1 MKNNVTIYKSSHP
14 VVLACWSRDI
24 QEATR
29 RLLAAKRPN
38 GLPSSVS
45 EQVLY
50 FKHLYG
56 AVAVM
61 TATDYMAK
69 HLRLKNTKGRSN
81 VTCGI
86 RCPIPLLTKTAVAA
100 AAVAPTS
107 SHSIVAL

>member
-1 MKNNVTIYKSSHP
+1 MNNVTIYKSSHP
-14 VVLACWSRDI
+14 VVLVCWSRDI

-69 HLRLKNTKGRSN
+69 HLRLKNTRTGVVHQYSS
-81 VTCGI
+81 I
-86 RCPIPLLTKTAVAA
+86 EALLAA
-100 AAVAPTS
+100 DWV
-107 SHSIVAL
+107 LR

>member
-1 MKNNVTIYKSSHP
+1 MNNVTIYKSSHP
-14 VVLACWSRDI
+14 VVLVCWSRDI

-29 RLLAAKRPN
+29 RLLEAKRPN

-56 AVAVM
+56 AIAIM

-69 HLRLKNTKGRSN
+69 NLRLKNTRTGVVYQYES
-81 VTCGI
+81 I
-86 RCPIPLLTKTAVAA
+86 DALLAGEWV
-100 AAVAPTS
+100 
-107 SHSIVAL
+107 LR

>member
-1 MKNNVTIYKSSHP
+1 MNNVTIYKSSHP

-56 AVAVM
+56 AIAIM

-69 HLRLKNTKGRSN
+69 NLRLKNTRTGVVYQYAS
-81 VTCGI
+81 I
-86 RCPIPLLTKTAVAA
+86 DALLAGEWV
-100 AAVAPTS
+100 
-107 SHSIVAL
+107 LR

>member
-1 MKNNVTIYKSSHP
+1 MKNVTIYKSSHP
-14 VVLACWSRDI
+14 VALVCWSRDI
-24 QEATR
+24 KEATH

-38 GLPSSVS
+38 VLPASVS

-69 HLRLKNTKGRSN
+69 HFRLKNTRTGVVHQYES
-81 VTCGI
+81 I
-86 RCPIPLLTKTAVAA
+86 EALLEADWV
-100 AAVAPTS
+100 
-107 SHSIVAL
+107 LR

>member
-1 MKNNVTIYKSSHP
+1 MNNVTIYKSSHP

-69 HLRLKNTKGRSN
+69 HLRLKNTRTGVVHQYAS
-81 VTCGI
+81 I
-86 RCPIPLLTKTAVAA
+86 DALLAA
-100 AAVAPTS
+100 DWV
-107 SHSIVAL
+107 LR